1 MRLLRYLALSSDLAL
16 KFMALSFFDPNI
28 KEHILTLIQYN
39 SSSIE
44 VSMYPINDKNF
55 HLKKK
60 ICARSI
66 CFANTRL
73 THFNKGG
80 FSYDAVRINIS
91 VVKNKRFSEKQRN
104 WLHGLLPC
112 EN

>member
-55 HLKKK
+55 QTKSAL
-60 ICARSI
+60 AVYLSPTPDWRTSI
-66 CFANTRL
+66 KVAF
-73 THFNKGG
+73 HMM
-80 FSYDAVRINIS
+80 
-91 VVKNKRFSEKQRN
+91 Q
-104 WLHGLLPC
+104 
-112 EN
+112 